1 MRGSSPYRRRLTCH
15 MYLLNPMWWPCP
27 SGYGLALRRDECT
40 GRCRLEAAT
49 PVAVRQVGVQKLVC
63 RNLHTLRRVASS
75 IRPRLLVEDNDA
87 SHSLRES
94 WGGLGMVLS
103 LAKHV
108 PRPSHKPRAV
118 LAAGQP
124 VMGECLLPQA
134 RVYPR
139 AGGGFP
145 ASAGTSPFRAGP
157 AKLPVIVT
165 PAN

>member
-1 MRGSSPYRRRLTCH
+1 MEIRSSGNRDAGVKRRAKSAAR
-15 MYLLNPMWWPCP
+15 MADKYLAPQLVA
-27 SGYGLALRRDECT
+27 GF
-40 GRCRLEAAT
+40 
-49 PVAVRQVGVQKLVC
+49 VAVPATAKPRQVGVQKLVC

-94 WGGLGMVLS
+94 GGGLGMVLS

-139 AGGGFP
+139 FCRDKP
-145 ASAGTSPFRAGP
+145 VSSRAR
-157 AKLPVIVT
+157 
-165 PAN
+165 